1 MLTTFWQT
9 SCKRLL
15 SGHLVCLAF
24 STSLYPFPN
33 ASSLANVLERG
44 LSNWQGCL
52 LHYSTACCNTFHNP
66 QANPSPS
73 NTLAM
78 CLQRPYCHPTVCII
92 PSNLKPSQR
101 LDIVCNQNTVHP
113 LRHMPNVLFSNTGTR
128 SSLETLRLSLSLLL
142 LLRSQW
148 DAHCSAG

>member
-1 MLTTFWQT
+1 MLTTFCQN

-73 NTLAM
+73 TTLAM

-92 PSNLKPSQR
+92 PSNLKPSQH
-101 LDIVCNQNTVHP
+101 LDLVFCQNTVHP

-128 SSLETLRLSLSLLL
+128 SSLETLRLSLS
-142 LLRSQW
+142 S
-148 DAHCSAG
+148 SS